1 MPSERTPVNTLEVRA
16 LEAGYG
22 DIRVLRGIDLVVPDG
37 AVVALLGA
45 NGAGKTTTLRALSGT
60 IRGRGRIMLNGE
72 DMSDLG
78 PAERVRRGI
87 AHVPQGRGTF
97 VDFTVEE
104 NLTLGAYAIRSGRQ
118 IRSDMDT
125 WFAAFPRLL
134 ERRHQRAGSL
144 SGGEQQM
151 LAIARALMTRPRL
164 LLCDELSQGLA
175 PVITQSLFALLAK
188 LNTERHMA
196 ILLVE
201 QNAALALRIAEQA
214 YVLEHGEIAV
224 QGSAASLA
232 QDERIQRAYLG
243 R

>member
-1 MPSERTPVNTLEVRA
+1 VNTLEVQA

-22 DIRVLRGIDLVVPDG
+22 AIRVLRGIDLAVPDG
-37 AVVALLGA
+37 AIVALLGA

-60 IRGRGRIMLNGE
+60 VRGRGRITLDGE
-72 DMSDLG
+72 DMGALG

-104 NLTLGAYAIRSGRQ
+104 NLTLGAYAIRSGQQ
-118 IRSDMDT
+118 IRSDIDY
-125 WFAAFPRLL
+125 WFFAFPRLL

-175 PVITQSLFALLAK
+175 PVITKSLFALLAR
-188 LNTERHMA
+188 LNTERQMA

-224 QGSAASLA
+224 RGSAAALA

>member
-1 MPSERTPVNTLEVRA
+1 MNTLEVHA

-22 DIRVLRGIDLVVPDG
+22 DIRVLRGIDLAVPDG

-60 IRGRGRIMLNGE
+60 IRGRGRITLDGE
-72 DMSDLG
+72 DMSALG

-104 NLTLGAYAIRSGRQ
+104 NLTLGAYAIRSGPQ
-118 IRSDMDT
+118 IRSDIDY
-125 WFAAFPRLL
+125 WFSAFPRLL
-134 ERRHQRAGSL
+134 ERRRQRAGSL

-175 PVITQSLFALLAK
+175 PVITKSLFALLAR
-188 LNTERHMA
+188 LNAERQMA

-201 QNAALALRIAEQA
+201 QNAALALRIAEHA

-224 QGSAASLA
+224 QGSAAVLA
-232 QDERIQRAYLG
+232 QDARIQRAYLG

>member
-1 MPSERTPVNTLEVRA
+1 MNTLEVQA

-22 DIRVLRGIDLVVPDG
+22 AIRVLRGIDFVVPDG

-60 IRGRGRIMLNGE
+60 IRGRGRITLDGE
-72 DMSDLG
+72 DMSALG

-97 VDFTVEE
+97 VDFTIEE
-104 NLTLGAYAIRSGRQ
+104 NLTLGAYAIRSGQQ
-118 IRSDMDT
+118 IKSDIDY
-125 WFAAFPRLL
+125 WFSVFPRLL

-175 PVITQSLFALLAK
+175 PVITKSLFALLAK
-188 LNTERHMA
+188 LNAERHMA

-224 QGSAASLA
+224 RGSAAALA
-232 QDERIQRAYLG
+232 QDASIQRAYLG

>member
-1 MPSERTPVNTLEVRA
+1 VNTLEVRA

-22 DIRVLRGIDLVVPDG
+22 DIRVLRGIDLVVPGG
-37 AVVALLGA
+37 AIVALLGA

-60 IRGRGRIMLNGE
+60 IRGRGGIMLDG
-72 DMSDLG
+72 DDVSALG

-118 IRSDMDT
+118 IRSDIDT
-125 WFAAFPRLL
+125 WFAAFPRLR
-134 ERRHQRAGSL
+134 ERRRQRAGSL

-164 LLCDELSQGLA
+164 LLCDEPSQGLA
-175 PVITQSLFALLAK
+175 PVVTQSLFSLLAK

-232 QDERIQRAYLG
+232 QNERIQRAYLG

>member
-1 MPSERTPVNTLEVRA
+1 VNTLEVQA

-22 DIRVLRGIDLVVPDG
+22 AIRVLRGIDLTVPDG

-60 IRGRGRIMLNGE
+60 IRGRGRITLDGE
-72 DMSDLG
+72 DMSALG

-97 VDFTVEE
+97 IDFTVEE

-118 IRSDMDT
+118 IRSDIDY
-125 WFAAFPRLL
+125 WFSAFPRLL
-134 ERRHQRAGSL
+134 ERRDQRAGSL

-175 PVITQSLFALLAK
+175 PVITKSLFALLAR
-188 LNTERHMA
+188 LNAERQMA

-201 QNAALALRIAEQA
+201 QNAALALRIAEHA

-224 QGSAASLA
+224 RGSAAALG
-232 QDERIQRAYLG
+232 QDARIQRAYLG

>member
-1 MPSERTPVNTLEVRA
+1 VNTLEVQA

-22 DIRVLRGIDLVVPDG
+22 AIRVLRGIDFVVPDG

-60 IRGRGRIMLNGE
+60 IRGRGRITLDGE
-72 DMSDLG
+72 DMSALG

-97 VDFTVEE
+97 VDFTIEE
-104 NLTLGAYAIRSGRQ
+104 NLTLGAYAIRSGQQ
-118 IRSDMDT
+118 IKSDIDY
-125 WFAAFPRLL
+125 WFSVFPRLL

-175 PVITQSLFALLAK
+175 PVITKSLFALLAK
-188 LNTERHMA
+188 LNAERHMA

-224 QGSAASLA
+224 RGSAAALA
-232 QDERIQRAYLG
+232 QDASIQRAYLG

>member
-1 MPSERTPVNTLEVRA
+1 VNTLEVQA

-22 DIRVLRGIDLVVPDG
+22 AIRVLRGIDLAVPDG

-60 IRGRGRIMLNGE
+60 IRGRGRITLDG
-72 DMSDLG
+72 DDVSALG

-104 NLTLGAYAIRSGRQ
+104 NLTLGAYAIRSGQQ
-118 IRSDMDT
+118 IRSDIDY
-125 WFAAFPRLL
+125 WFDAFPRLL

-175 PVITQSLFALLAK
+175 PVITKSLFALLAQ
-188 LNTERHMA
+188 LNAERQMA

-201 QNAALALRIAEQA
+201 QNATLALRIAEQA

-224 QGSAASLA
+224 QGNAAALA
-232 QDERIQRAYLG
+232 QDASIQRAYLG

>member
-1 MPSERTPVNTLEVRA
+1 MNTLEVKS

-22 DIRVLRGIDLVVPDG
+22 AIRVLRGIDLAVPDG

-60 IRGRGRIMLNGE
+60 IRGRGRIMLDGE
-72 DMSDLG
+72 DMSALG

-104 NLTLGAYAIRSGRQ
+104 NLTLGAYAIRCGRQ
-118 IRSDMDT
+118 IRSDIDY
-125 WFAAFPRLL
+125 WFSAFPRLL

-175 PVITQSLFALLAK
+175 PVITKSLFALLAR
-188 LNTERHMA
+188 LNAERQMA

-224 QGSAASLA
+224 QGSAAVLA
-232 QDERIQRAYLG
+232 QDARIQRAYLG